1 MRASGRRKRG
11 AASTVVKT
19 PRKARAATKG
29 TRRKGRPMR
38 PEDDDRKDE
47 AEETED
53 TETEETGETGE
64 TGDTDESEDTE
75 TEDTETD
82 EAGDTETDEA
92 GDTDEGGE
100 AEDGAD
106 GRKAE
111 LGKRAQRRI
120 GQLTGKVKDLE
131 RQLGEARALAGDDGR
146 ALIAAAESAGV
157 LPGLMSR
164 DEAKGFAELDSKTSV
179 AKYLRKLLRS
189 DDDEFEIDGRTRS
202 RRWVEGELDD
212 INDELAELRER
223 YGARRAELAGK
234 TRKVLELG
242 MAALKEGWQP
252 GKGVARTK
260 KEKGAPAQARRPAK
274 RSVPGKKE
282 KAGRGTDWGAVTD
295 EASAEAMIL
304 AELEE

>member
-29 TRRKGRPMR
+29 TRRRGRPMR

-47 AEETED
+47 DTETED
-53 TETEETGETGE
+53 TETEDTETG
-64 TGDTDESEDTE
+64 DTE

-82 EAGDTETDEA
+82 EAGDTDES
-92 GDTDEGGE
+92 GDTDEGDE

-131 RQLGEARALAGDDGR
+131 RQLDEARALAGDDGR

-189 DDDEFEIDGRTRS
+189 DDDEFEIDGRMRS

-274 RSVPGKKE
+274 RSVPGKTE

>member
-1 MRASGRRKRG
+1 
-11 AASTVVKT
+11 
-19 PRKARAATKG
+19 
-29 TRRKGRPMR
+29 MR
-38 PEDDDRKDE
+38 PEDKDRKD
-47 AEETED
+47 
-53 TETEETGETGE
+53 
-64 TGDTDESEDTE
+64 GDTDETVDTDAVDTETGDMDADDTETGDMDETVDTE

-82 EAGDTETDEA
+82 DTETGDTDADEA
-92 GDTDEGGE
+92 GDADE
-100 AEDGAD
+100 AD
-106 GRKAE
+106 GRKGE
-111 LGKRAQRRI
+111 LGRRAQRRI
-120 GQLTGKVKDLE
+120 GQLTGKVRDLE

-164 DEAKGFAELDSKTSV
+164 DEAKGFAELDSKTGI

-189 DDDEFEIDGRTRS
+189 DDDEFEIGGQTRS

-223 YGARRAELAGK
+223 YGARRTELAAK
-234 TRKVLELG
+234 TRRVLELG

-252 GKGVARTK
+252 GKGRTRTMDR
-260 KEKGAPAQARRPAK
+260 GTPAQARGPAK
-274 RSVPGKKE
+274 RGIPRKTE
-282 KAGRGTDWGAVTD
+282 KAGRAADWGAVND

>member
-1 MRASGRRKRG
+1 
-11 AASTVVKT
+11 
-19 PRKARAATKG
+19 
-29 TRRKGRPMR
+29 MR